1 MDIIHAIIL
10 GFVQGA
16 GEFLPISSS
25 AHLILAPWLF
35 GFKDPGLFFDV
46 ALHFGTLIAVVSYFF
61 WDWVEIFRLAFKNFQ
76 FSIFNFQS
84 ISNDSILNYKKTT
97 SYQPPAINYSPKML
111 WLLVLATIPGVLA
124 GYFLESQAETVFRSP
139 LLIAFTLSFV
149 GLVLYLAD
157 KYHKHRKNINE
168 ISWMGS
174 FLIGLSQAL
183 AIIPG
188 VSRSGA
194 TITAGLAMGLKRQS
208 AARFSFLLSTPIIF
222 GAALV
227 KMPQLLQNGLDIFLV
242 AGLLSAA
249 VSGYL
254 AIKYLLKF
262 VEKTSYA
269 MFFWY
274 RLGLALLVLSV
285 YYLR

>member
-1 MDIIHAIIL
+1 MTIL
-10 GFVQGA
+10 QSILLGLIQGA

-25 AHLILAPWLF
+25 AHLILTPWLF
-35 GFKDPGLFFDV
+35 GFKDPGLSFDV
-46 ALHFGTLIAVVSYFF
+46 ALHAGTLVAVICYFYR
-61 WDWVEIFRLAFKNFQ
+61 DWLHIFKITFFKSQIPNPKSQ
-76 FSIFNFQS
+76 IPITNYNQK
-84 ISNDSILNYKKTT
+84 ILFFL
-97 SYQPPAINYSPKML
+97 II
-111 WLLVLATIPGVLA
+111 ATIPGVLA
-124 GYFLESQAETVFRSP
+124 GYFLESQAETIFRSP

-149 GLVLYLAD
+149 GLVLYLVD
-157 KYHKHRKNINE
+157 RYHTHRKDIKE
-168 ISWMGS
+168 ISWRDS

-194 TITAGLAMGLKRQS
+194 TITTGLAMGLSRSS

-222 GAALV
+222 GAAIV
-227 KMPQLLQNGLDIFLV
+227 KMPHLLKNGLDVFLII
-242 AGLLSAA
+242 GMLSAA

-274 RLGLALLVLSV
+274 RLGLAILILLV
-285 YYLR
+285 YYSR